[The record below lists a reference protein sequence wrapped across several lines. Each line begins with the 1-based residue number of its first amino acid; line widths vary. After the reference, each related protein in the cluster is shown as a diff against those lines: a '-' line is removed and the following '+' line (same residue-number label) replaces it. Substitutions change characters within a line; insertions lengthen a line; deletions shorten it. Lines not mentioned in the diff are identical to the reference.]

1 MHSHPYSYGSN
12 ITRQAMNSLKRMLL
26 RKRVKPFAALL
37 ATRKL
42 LKDPDDTRQVFK
54 IIDALSGDVIGR
66 TVKRLSDDATG
77 RELLAKKPNI
87 VDLLN
92 DSERLSAMPPGSIG
106 YTYWQFI
113 HMQNLSADGLIA
125 SSEGTKENVGF
136 TADERWTGNRL
147 RDIHDLQH
155 VLTGYGRDP
164 IGELSLLS
172 FMTTQV
178 PNQGINFI
186 IKMGTRKYR
195 QEIPS
200 LDIEALIHEGR
211 SIGQQAAWMPAICW
225 EDRLE
230 ESLEDVR
237 TELGFTP
244 PIKYQSSQINQP
256 ELFATA

>member
-1 MHSHPYSYGSN
+1 
-12 ITRQAMNSLKRMLL
+12 MNSLKRMLL

-37 ATRKL
+37 AMRKL

-66 TVKRLSDDATG
+66 TVKRLSDDVTG
-77 RELLAKKPNI
+77 RDLLVKKPNI
-87 VDLLN
+87 VALLN
-92 DSERLSAMPPGSIG
+92 DSKRLSVMPPGSIG
-106 YTYWQFI
+106 HTYWQFI
-113 HMQNLSADGLIA
+113 HAQNLSADGLIA
-125 SSEGTKENVGF
+125 SSEGTTENLGF

-164 IGELSLLS
+164 IGELGLLS

-186 IKMGTRKYR
+186 IKMASRKYQ

-200 LDIEALIHEGR
+200 LDIQALIHEGR

-225 EDRLE
+225 EDRLT
-230 ESLEDVR
+230 ESLEEVR
-237 TELGFTP
+237 SELGFTP
-244 PIKYQSSQINQP
+244 PIKYQSSQVNQP
-256 ELFATA
+256 ELCATS